1 MKVKRMGFDLFQGL
15 GFPGLASAWPISILF
30 VFGAVAGGAEMPVP
44 NRSAGALY
52 QAGEPDLYRA
62 TGAYV
67 RAELRF
73 TFDPPSSALGDEPI
87 QVFLHGASTG
97 VFTRAWSW
105 WDGARTVIPVDTT
118 GLRREGD
125 LLRGELKWVT
135 KARSQS
141 VTNAIALEA
150 RVSGALVQ
158 GTFRR
163 SLNARHSEPRLGG
176 TVSGRLL
183 ADGELH
189 EREALAPGTDYP
201 CNRGPYGNGSAVDCG
216 RKLVESFAKARLVW
230 TSEDEVGSAWSGG
243 MGPFAGYGGVTVA
256 KGRVYVNYHRP
267 IPDHKFLV
275 EERVLCTDAMTGRTL
290 WRASWP
296 SLPGCLKGGPHT
308 TPCISGDTVIVQSS
322 MYLIYALDAAT
333 GALRWSDA
341 SCREAQQSLHRMRT
355 IAAGEPDPGTRSG
368 WPDGVVWNNTPPMIA
383 DGVAMV
389 SDDLRSSWCDWGP
402 RSAGFDV
409 ATGRRLW
416 DNPGFGFPLRWTHR
430 GKEYFVATG
439 TAIEPRSGRILWSID
454 KSWAHNTAAVSE
466 NHLVTYHLAGTGS
479 QGLRL
484 HCYRIDP
491 DKAVLA
497 WELPLT
503 VPGGRA
509 HHCPVIHRGHVYVCA
524 RRLTK
529 DSVTSGAT
537 APIRDLKPPLTEPVP
552 LAADAIDDW
561 LEGKAA
567 LKDPAPSALDD
578 WLEGKATIDTVV
590 EKVGE
595 APAVKPE
602 QHLGGG
608 VFCIELETGT
618 IVAVNLGGLG
628 QEALAADGMLMDN
641 EARCLMSADPKAFR
655 LFGGP
660 GLPTHPAGF
669 TASAIADGRLFIR
682 MSGPMEGLACYDL
695 REESE

>member
-1 MKVKRMGFDLFQGL
+1 MKIERMGLDLFQTFGSL
-15 GFPGLASAWPISILF
+15 GLASSIFF
-30 VFGAVAGGAEMPVP
+30 VFGTMAAGAETPVS
-44 NRSAGALY
+44 NRAPAALFEADKPDLY
-52 QAGEPDLYRA
+52 QA
-62 TGAYV
+62 TGPYV
-67 RAELRF
+67 RTELRF
-73 TFDPPSSALGDEPI
+73 TFDPPSSAVGDEPI
-87 QVFLHGASTG
+87 QAFIHGTSTG
-97 VFTRAWSW
+97 VFTRAWAW
-105 WDGARTVIPVDTT
+105 WDGAKRVIPVDPA
-118 GLRREGD
+118 GLRKEGD
-125 LLRGELKWVT
+125 LFRGELKWVT
-135 KARSQS
+135 KATSRS

-150 RVSGALVQ
+150 QVNGTLVQ
-158 GTFRR
+158 GTFWR
-163 SLNARHSEPRLGG
+163 LLKFRHSERRLQGK
-176 TVSGRLL
+176 VNGRLL

-189 EREALAPGTDYP
+189 EREALAPGRDYP

-230 TSEDEVGSAWSGG
+230 TSEDEVGSAWGG

-267 IPDHKFLV
+267 KPDHKFLV

-322 MYLIYALDAAT
+322 MSLVYALDAAT
-333 GALRWSDA
+333 GVLRWSDA

-355 IAAGEPDPGTRSG
+355 IARGEPDPGTRSG
-368 WPDGVVWNNTPPMIA
+368 WPDGMVWNNTPPMVA

-389 SDDLRSSWCDWGP
+389 SDALRSSWCDWGE

-439 TAIEPRSGRILWSID
+439 TAIDPRSGRVLWSID

-466 NHLVTYHLAGTGS
+466 NHLVTHYLAGTGS
-479 QGLRL
+479 SGLSLR
-484 HCYRIDP
+484 CYRIDP
-491 DKAVLA
+491 EKAVLV

-529 DSVTSGAT
+529 DSGTSGAT
-537 APIRDLKPPLTEPVP
+537 TPTRDPEPSLTEPVP
-552 LAADAIDDW
+552 
-561 LEGKAA
+561 
-567 LKDPAPSALDD
+567 PAVDALDEL
-578 WLEGKATIDTVV
+578 LEGKATIDTEV
-590 EKVGE
+590 EPPVADKS
-595 APAVKPE
+595 KIQPE
-602 QHLGGG
+602 
-608 VFCIELETGT
+608 VFCIELETGRIIAT
-618 IVAVNLGGLG
+618 TSGGYLG
-628 QEALAADGMLMDN
+628 QETLAADGMLMDN
-641 EARCLMSADPKAFR
+641 DATCLMSADPKAFR
-655 LFGGP
+655 VLGVS
-660 GLPTHPAGF
+660 GLPTSPAGW

-695 REESE
+695 REESK